1 MKIRKT
7 DYGTIILHWLLVAAI
22 SVAVFTGL
30 RISTEGPDHLWI
42 NELDAFLPSS
52 HVWVPHMQSAVVQ
65 VAAMIAYAV
74 YLARSGL
81 SRRVQI
87 DKNRLRGLLGKRT
100 QRLGAFGAILMW
112 TFFFSMIAMIV
123 SGSLLYLGVFPY
135 HYVRLVHWYGTWTIL
150 SFIGL
155 HVLNHFAIGGAT
167 QLMRVF
173 RPDKLPAPPPRLDAE

>member
-30 RISTEGPDHLWI
+30 RIATEGPYHLWV
-42 NELDAFLPSS
+42 NELDAFLPRTY
-52 HVWVPHMQSAVVQ
+52 VWVPHMQSAVVQ

-81 SRRVQI
+81 SRRVQL

-112 TFFFSMIAMIV
+112 TFFLSMVAMIV

-135 HYVRLVHWYGTWTIL
+135 HYVRQVHWYGTWADRK
-150 SFIGL
+150 S
-155 HVLNHFAIGGAT
+155 V
-167 QLMRVF
+167 V
-173 RPDKLPAPPPRLDAE
+173 